1 MSESFNVVCPHC
13 DAVNR
18 IAAGRPAA
26 EAKCGACKKLLF
38 SGEPIALT
46 AANFDKHLER
56 NDIPVVVD
64 FWAPW
69 CGPCRAMAP
78 IFERAAKELEPRVR
92 FAKVNVDEE
101 PSIAGRY
108 GIRGIPTLIV
118 FDHGKVAKQQAGLV
132 DIEFLRRL
140 VQSPAI

>member
-1 MSESFNVVCPHC
+1 M
-13 DAVNR
+13 
-18 IAAGRPAA
+18 
-26 EAKCGACKKLLF
+26 CGACKKRLF

-56 NDIPVVVD
+56 NDIPVIVD

-78 IFERAAKELEPRVR
+78 IFDRAAKELEPRVR

-101 PSIAGRY
+101 PSDRRALRHPRHSDPDRLRPRQGR
-108 GIRGIPTLIV
+108 
-118 FDHGKVAKQQAGLV
+118 QAA
-132 DIEFLRRL
+132 RRAWSTSSSCARL

>member
-1 MSESFNVVCPHC
+1 MSDPLHVVCPHC
-13 DAVNR
+13 NAVNR
-18 IAAGRPAA
+18 IASSRPAA
-26 EAKCGACKKLLF
+26 EAKCGACKTPLF
-38 SGEPIALT
+38 AGEPIALT
-46 AANFDKHLER
+46 AATFDKHLER

-92 FAKVNVDEE
+92 FAKINVDEE

-118 FDHGKVAKQQAGLV
+118 FERGKVVKQHAGLV
-132 DIEFLRRL
+132 DIAFLRGLARSA
-140 VQSPAI
+140 VD

>member
-1 MSESFNVVCPHC
+1 MSESFHVVCPHC
-13 DAVNR
+13 NAVNR
-18 IAAGRPAA
+18 IAAGRPAT
-26 EAKCGACKKLLF
+26 EAICGACKKPLF

-69 CGPCRAMAP
+69 CGPCRGMAP
-78 IFERAAKELEPRVR
+78 IFARAAKELEPRVR

-118 FDHGKVAKQQAGLV
+118 FDHGKVVKQQAGLI